1 MSEGLP
7 WMKLFVGREALRISG
22 LPLGACGAYFRL
34 ILLTWERGPVKTT
47 TAELFLGCTLASLG
61 EAFADLLTVQNDVV
75 SVDSVERERGARTGV
90 SKQAASAANARW
102 EKERMRPHYDTHTER
117 NAERNTKKR
126 EKESKEG
133 EEDGER
139 KESKRPLVSGR
150 VAHSVEQVEEIRKA
164 FIVACK
170 AAVELNPDRLAPSER
185 SGFLAYWTEQDK
197 NGKMRFEHE
206 KFFDHGRRMDT
217 WSRTAST
224 RAGFKKPE
232 AEPAYVETIEK
243 IDPNATRY

>member
-22 LPLGACGAYFRL
+22 LSLDACGAYFRL

-102 EKERMRPHYDTHTER
+102 EKERMRPHYEAHTER
-117 NAERNTKKR
+117 NAERNAKKK

-133 EEDGER
+133 EEER
-139 KESKRPLVSGR
+139 EKKVAPLALVWPSWAGDR
-150 VAHSVEQVEEIRKA
+150 TKAKWDEFKAYKLSQFKFKYRSAASEQ
-164 FIVACK
+164 
-170 AAVELNPDRLAPSER
+170 AAVNTLGKYYTKGEQCFDALELAMAKGYMFPLDPATSPIRNGVSAPEPEPVRLGWNTPT
-185 SGFLAYWTEQDK
+185 GQ
-197 NGKMRFEHE
+197 
-206 KFFDHGRRMDT
+206 
-217 WSRTAST
+217 
-224 RAGFKKPE
+224 
-232 AEPAYVETIEK
+232 
-243 IDPNATRY
+243 